1 MRRREQAL
9 GQCEAVQCMTSI
21 AVTSKNLSNC
31 QRFYH
36 FPSLRASPRT
46 FIWPQILDM
55 CRVFSKVLEFARLV
69 SDGVSQG
76 RDGGGQQDPVA
87 AMLEAAQGRAPGG
100 PPPGQQASGCVAQ
113 TYQW

>member
-1 MRRREQAL
+1 MRS
-9 GQCEAVQCMTSI
+9 GAVYDEHCCHKQKPVELPTFLSFSI
-21 AVTSKNLSNC
+21 FESKSQDIYMASN
-31 QRFYH
+31 
-36 FPSLRASPRT
+36 
-46 FIWPQILDM
+46 LDM

-113 TYQW
+113 TYRW